1 MLDIVLDDVLGDLI
15 VHGGVLAVEEV
26 GRPQHRRYKRR
37 VLQHDRFKN
46 FLMKENTVNLFW
58 ALERTMK
65 KLSL

>member
-37 VLQHDRFKN
+37 VLQQEDII
-46 FLMKENTVNLFW
+46 NLGLGSGT
-58 ALERTMK
+58 ANEIAGATK
-65 KLSL
+65 SL